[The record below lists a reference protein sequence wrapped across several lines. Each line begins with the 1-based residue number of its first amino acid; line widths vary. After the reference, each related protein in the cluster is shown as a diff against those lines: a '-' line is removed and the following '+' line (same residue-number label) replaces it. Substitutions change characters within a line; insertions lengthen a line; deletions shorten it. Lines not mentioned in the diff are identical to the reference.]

1 VRYRHNDNLRPGP
14 SIIMCRDLSKQFE
27 CRFHPHFEGDQL
39 IPSPS
44 HHETKLSSSVRREQ
58 IRVGTAKSAF
68 FFLQT
73 AEREILD
80 AVVGRV
86 WGPDV
91 SELGNLAY
99 YVEDDPRKRSVK
111 TVHRAME
118 PRTRKATEFR
128 IPRPW
133 LKKFDLSAPI
143 CPTGV
148 NCVHDS

>member
-1 VRYRHNDNLRPGP
+1 
-14 SIIMCRDLSKQFE
+14 M
-27 CRFHPHFEGDQL
+27 
-39 IPSPS
+39 
-44 HHETKLSSSVRREQ
+44 
-58 IRVGTAKSAF
+58 
-68 FFLQT
+68 QT

-118 PRTRKATEFR
+118 PRTRKATKFR

-148 NCVHDS
+148 STASMIHDSKLHAHKSFATLWRFKNEDILCRDHAA